1 MEKSE
6 LTKILSSLYDSSLDT
21 DSAWVSYN
29 NFIALFLEGDRQTT
43 EYLINLIELSK
54 PQRLVLRERIAERG
68 FELTPNQLNQYIL
81 LIVMALSEYI
91 EFTEH

>member
-1 MEKSE
+1 MEKTQ

-21 DSAWVSYN
+21 DSAWTSYN
-29 NFIALFLEGDRQTT
+29 SFIALFLEGDRETT
-43 EYLINLIELSK
+43 EYLIGLIDLSK
-54 PQRLVLRERIAERG
+54 SQRLMLRESIAEKG

-81 LIVMALSEYI
+81 LIIMALSEYI